1 MYVKMPHTYFEMNI
15 DKCLGNEMNEG
26 GWCGVRVKLNI
37 FAKFSPKI
45 FSQIWDMYIVDQS
58 PAFLTS
64 DNFIRS
70 NEIIRTKWPIHVVFP
85 VIAHSSCGT
94 VAYREI
100 SLKWF
105 LKKKPVFLICV
116 MKLSAS
122 HAIIPL

>member
-1 MYVKMPHTYFEMNI
+1 
-15 DKCLGNEMNEG
+15 
-26 GWCGVRVKLNI
+26 
-37 FAKFSPKI
+37 
-45 FSQIWDMYIVDQS
+45 MYIVDQS